1 MRLDEVGGDE
11 EGGEPLQYFRDSVNS
26 DEFEIVS
33 EPGSNNE
40 DSETDYAPARPVGDI
55 YAFYAGMMLQAAQ
68 PYPGDPQPCGTDDCF
83 NETRFLMYLISDN
96 EYCIMDSEHIESL
109 TIEAN
114 LLHDPVFM
122 PVLWY
127 AQACAKEAGLDP
139 DEVLFEMRYLEE
151 IGDVPSGAVQLLLE
165 QYHWSDESD
174 PVPAERFEVCP
185 EGEDLFISD

>member
-1 MRLDEVGGDE
+1 
-11 EGGEPLQYFRDSVNS
+11 
-26 DEFEIVS
+26 
-33 EPGSNNE
+33 
-40 DSETDYAPARPVGDI
+40 
-55 YAFYAGMMLQAAQ
+55 
-68 PYPGDPQPCGTDDCF
+68 
-83 NETRFLMYLISDN
+83 MYLISDN